1 MRNSDSFDKTG
12 FMSSYYLCI
21 SFTGNIVQAIDS
33 SHCYIRVRQFPSLTL
48 LTLYMYNSD
57 GIALKGK
64 QNFKENYRLSTIDKG
79 RIDIKDSISISDL
92 LEVCP
97 NIAIDINENG
107 SLDIYFAGNFCL
119 SIDGIQ
125 IRETCASILKRKL
138 FIVFK
143 NSTDENNCLFIDFS
157 ANFNNQTFKINGEFI
172 DCSIHKRTSGFVYS
186 DFYFSSTYN
195 SYVLEFTR
203 DLKIFIRLNGEIWYK
218 YKNNATVMASYLMS
232 MRKFLMM
239 NN

>member
-1 MRNSDSFDKTG
+1 MRNLDSFDKTG

-79 RIDIKDSISISDL
+79 RIAIKDSISISDL

-97 NIAIDINENG
+97 NIAIDANENG
-107 SLDIYFAGNFCL
+107 SLNIYFAISFCFN
-119 SIDGIQ
+119 IDGIQ
-125 IRETCASILKRKL
+125 IRESCVDLLKRKL
-138 FIVFK
+138 FIIFK
-143 NSTDENNCLFIDFS
+143 NSSDENNCLLIDFEIS
-157 ANFNNQTFKINGEFI
+157 PGNQIFRINGEYV
-172 DCSIHKRTSGFVYS
+172 DCQIRRPTAGFAYS